1 MLREREYMSKIVF
14 IILWLIGM
22 GIGLPVKAQNNP
34 FKIDD
39 SLYKLYLQ
47 AFKYRTSQRCLGLS
61 DTLFNE
67 ANRLGDKKAACPT

>member
-47 AFKYRTSQRCLGLS
+47 AFKYAHGICLHSPDNTSDEIDS
-61 DTLFNE
+61 I
-67 ANRLGDKKAACPT
+67 ACEEDDAYC